1 MATLCSPLLNAGLL
15 GIYMNR
21 KSKDTIYEVGEIY
34 ASGMNEQMARHF
46 GSIIQLRFDQ
56 VDGITSVVSPEGY
69 DRTASH

>member
-1 MATLCSPLLNAGLL
+1 MYS
-15 GIYMNR
+15 
-21 KSKDTIYEVGEIY
+21 SETIYEVGEIY

-69 DRTASH
+69 PQKAENDHAKQQKPDKAI